1 MHVHGLWELEWNFK
15 ISEMR
20 NYSIYKYQC
29 KLALIICLVATL
41 SCNKKKFLDERPS
54 SDIFIPQTLT
64 DFRAL
69 LDNDEIMSETP
80 VMGEVSADNYY
91 LSNSFYTA
99 LKSREHNCYT
109 WNTDIYFD
117 NERSVGDWDRP
128 YQQVF
133 YANVVLEG
141 LRNISGNKGGNASEF
156 AALKGASHFIR
167 AYAFHNVAQ
176 VFSPAY
182 DLNIT
187 DDENKYGIPIRKT
200 PLIGDVGRK
209 TVLET
214 YSEIIKDLDT
224 AIQLLPEIIDIDHLN
239 RPTKSAAYAL
249 IARVYLSMRKYDS
262 ALLYANR
269 CLNIHSAL
277 IDYNTISTGSNTPFQ
292 RENAEVLYQS
302 KILSTNN
309 VLKAVIVP
317 GCYVDSNLFK
327 SYSIDDLRRSIYYTA
342 LTPLHNLKRG
352 YTGTIFLFSGL
363 ATDEVYLV
371 KAECLA
377 RTGNYT
383 EGMNVLNQLLVKR
396 YTTGTFVPLDAQN
409 AQEAL
414 DTILVERNKELSF
427 RGVRWSDLKRLNK
440 EGRNIILSRTA
451 DGTNY
456 SLSPNSNKYVHS
468 LPADVVDLG
477 LVAQY
482 TRD

>member
-1 MHVHGLWELEWNFK
+1 
-15 ISEMR
+15 MR
-20 NYSIYKYQC
+20 NYFIYKYRYI
-29 KLALIICLVATL
+29 LALIVCLVANL
-41 SCNKKKFLDERPS
+41 SCNKKKFLDEKPS
-54 SDIFIPQTLT
+54 SDIFIPTKLT
-64 DFRAL
+64 EFRAL

-109 WNTDIYFD
+109 WNTNIYFD
-117 NERSVGDWDRP
+117 NEGSVGDWDKP

-141 LRNISGNKGGNASEF
+141 LRSISGNKGGDASEF
-156 AALKGASHFIR
+156 AALKGASHFVR

-200 PLIGDVGRK
+200 PVIGEVGRK

-214 YSEIIKDLDT
+214 YNEIIKDLDT
-224 AIQLLPEIIDIDHLN
+224 AIQLLPETIDIDHLN
-239 RPTKSAAYAL
+239 RPTRSAAFAL
-249 IARVYLSMRKYDS
+249 MARVYVSMRKYDS
-262 ALLYANR
+262 ALFYANR
-269 CLNIHSAL
+269 CLDIHSAL
-277 IDYNTISTGSNTPFQ
+277 IDYNTINTMIGTPFQ
-292 RENAEVLYQS
+292 RENLEVLYQS

-309 VLKAVIVP
+309 VLKAAIVP

-327 SYSIDDLRRSIYYTA
+327 SYSIDDLRRSIYYTT
-342 LTPLHNLKRG
+342 LTPLPNLKRG

-363 ATDEVYLV
+363 ATDEIYLI

-377 RTGNYT
+377 RTGYYA
-383 EGMNVLNQLLVKR
+383 EGMNVLNQLLVNR
-396 YTTGTFVPLDAQN
+396 FATGTFVPLVAQN

-440 EGRNIILSRTA
+440 EGRNIILSRTV

-456 SLSPNSNKYVHS
+456 SLLPNSNKYVLS
-468 LPADVVDLG
+468 LPLDVALLG
-477 LVAQY
+477 NVLQY
-482 TRD
+482 NRD